1 MPSKIPARGGLYL
14 AYSAGPSMLS
24 AVSDALALLRGNPA
38 STPRERVTVLAE
50 FARARSDA
58 KKLKEAARKARADRY
73 PPSANDDIP
82 A

>member
-24 AVSDALALLRGNPA
+24 AVTDALALLRRNPA
-38 STPRERVTVLAE
+38 STPRERVTVLSE
-50 FARARSDA
+50 FTRARSDA
-58 KKLKEAARKARADRY
+58 KKLKEAANNAHTERHS
-73 PPSANDDIP
+73 PSANEDIP